1 MADFF
6 TGTPL
11 LGRTL
16 LILGI
21 VVALHLG
28 VHLVRVGGERVTRS
42 ETTASVRKL
51 RTVT

>member
-16 LILGI
+16 LLGI